1 MESVE
6 SQKQASPSFHSPLE
20 ISPQAGEIPTFPQLR
35 RRRDGKVE
43 KQRQLSHFPTAFSL
57 SLKKTRRAGF
67 AHRPPRGT
75 FYLAQLGIFLFGLD
89 MRFAG
94 QPPARRQNWRPH
106 HPVNLI

>member
-6 SQKQASPSFHSPLE
+6 SQKQASPSFHSSLE

-57 SLKKTRRAGF
+57 SLKNTRRAGF

-89 MRFAG
+89 ILTPSDIGYDSNRLQQGLLM
-94 QPPARRQNWRPH
+94 
-106 HPVNLI
+106 VI